1 MPERQLK
8 NEWGSLLAE
17 QAADAALPTVASIPR
32 DGTDLRSTSRK
43 LPLWKSTSRNSR
55 PSCHAPVLSSFS
67 ACSREVAKEI
77 AGNSKTR
84 SSPGRSRTAELLQ
97 DSDTRTFLKNA
108 MKQDRL
114 CATPGPGRIFVTFR
128 SHCNSGLRTL
138 KLPFSLLGPRDFSLR
153 RDGSR
158 GGKSSTKTDLPRLDD
173 AEIESILNTVKVC
186 CPVKLE
192 TSRRSSFGSP
202 ATLQFSSSTRA
213 RPLSRRA
220 VLEQR
225 RLDSSSRRDGKGPTE
240 PGLLSH
246 AR

>member
-17 QAADAALPTVASIPR
+17 QAADAALPQLHPIPR

-43 LPLWKSTSRNSR
+43 PPPVEEHLEKFEAFLSCAPCCRHSR
-55 PSCHAPVLSSFS
+55 HVHG
-67 ACSREVAKEI
+67 EVAKEI

-202 ATLQFSSSTRA
+202 ATLQFFKFDKGT
-213 RPLSRRA
+213 PIIQ
-220 VLEQR
+220 EG
-225 RLDSSSRRDGKGPTE
+225 RLGTTSLG
-240 PGLLSH
+240 
-246 AR
+246 